1 MISLDIMKSSEVRK
15 AGDRSTCK
23 SSTTTQHNLRVE
35 RSSAIHDT
43 KAPVIL
49 TTLSPKRLTS
59 KLTIGPDR

>member
-15 AGDRSTCK
+15 AGDRSIFQRNVQ
-23 SSTTTQHNLRVE
+23 QHNLRVE
-35 RSSAIHDT
+35 RSSAILDT
-43 KAPVIL
+43 KAPVML